1 MVRRIRSALRKRR
14 RNSDSTNKPG
24 RGGTHSFANVRR
36 LGLEDHIRILV
47 VEDNAALAKRIK
59 GLLIDAGYVVDV
71 APDGEK
77 GCALGESH
85 AFDAAVLDLGLPLL
99 HGMDVLRRWRAAG
112 QGFPVLILT
121 GLIGWRDCVNALN
134 AGADDYM
141 EKPFQ
146 PEELIARLR
155 SLLRRSYGRSHPTLS
170 HDDIELDPT
179 SGVVR
184 KAGANIEMT
193 TLELR
198 ILSFLMHR
206 PEWIVSQNE
215 LMDHV
220 YSVETL
226 RDSNTIEVYIARLRK
241 KLGRT
246 AIRTVRGMGYRMGG

>member
-1 MVRRIRSALRKRR
+1 M
-14 RNSDSTNKPG
+14 
-24 RGGTHSFANVRR
+24 
-36 LGLEDHIRILV
+36 RILV
-47 VEDNAALAKRIK
+47 GEDNASMAKRIK
-59 GLLIDAGYVVDV
+59 GLLVDAGFVVDV

-85 AFDAAVLDLGLPLL
+85 AFDAAILDLGLPVLP
-99 HGMDVLRRWRAAG
+99 GMEVLRRWRATA

-121 GLIGWRDCVNALN
+121 GLIGWKDCVAALN

-146 PEELIARLR
+146 PEELIARVR
-155 SLLRRSYGRSHPTLS
+155 ALLRRSYGRSRPTLA
-170 HDDIELDPT
+170 HNDIELDPA

-184 KAGANIEMT
+184 KCGAVIEMT

-198 ILSFLMHR
+198 ILSYLMHR

-241 KLGRT
+241 KLGRCS
-246 AIRTVRGMGYRMGG
+246 IRTVRGMGYRMGA